1 MKLSESDQPEARCL
15 LSQDSQKLSGSKD
28 PRAAGVSRESSDF
41 RPQSAQWIEVR
52 SLSEIVATL
61 DDEGTC
67 DGLPFMP
74 EMIAHCGKRF
84 RVKRFANKTCVNGA
98 SNFIGS
104 LTECVVLLMP
114 MRCDGSAHQGCE
126 MGCQFFWKS
135 AWLLPVDADLLE
147 NNSRLALRQ
156 FDGLQQRVHVEPQ
169 NDPQNEASVKWL
181 GERALVDGGD
191 DFGPRQYR
199 CQATQLVQIA
209 SPTGPLKIS
218 QYVDDHRRDRISVSA
233 IVWFLMTLFSK
244 KLLRKSD
251 NLAGP
256 HQKRT
261 PTQAIGLELGE
272 RVRVKSLSEIRQ
284 TLDVNGCNRGL
295 WFDPKEMGQF
305 CDQELIV
312 SRKITKMIDEKTG
325 RMRVL
330 KQPTVVLSE
339 TECSGIFRRFCSRG
353 ALHFWR
359 EIWLERV

>member
-1 MKLSESDQPEARCL
+1 MKISEPIQRKSIRSPSRTSQNLSLSQSVGSSSESLGFGPL
-15 LSQDSQKLSGSKD
+15 PG
-28 PRAAGVSRESSDF
+28 
-41 RPQSAQWIEVR
+41 QWVEVR

-61 DDEGTC
+61 DEQGTL

-84 RVKRFANKTCVNGA
+84 RVKRFANKTCVNA
-98 SNFIGS
+98 DSVFIGR
-104 LTECVVLLMP
+104 LDECVVLQMLS
-114 MRCDGSAHQGCE
+114 RCDGSAHQGCQ
-126 MGCQFFWKS
+126 MGCQFFWKT
-135 AWLLPVDADLLE
+135 AWLFSVDPP
-147 NNSRLALRQ
+147 RKTKLAHHQ
-156 FDGLQQRVHVEPQ
+156 YGDSQEGSDVV
-169 NDPQNEASVKWL
+169 DPQDEASAKWL
-181 GERALVDGGD
+181 VERALLNRDD
-191 DFGPRQYR
+191 DFGPPRYR

-209 SPTGPLKIS
+209 KPTGPLKIG
-218 QYVDDHRRDRISVSA
+218 QYVDDHLRDGISITAIGGFLVS
-233 IVWFLMTLFSK
+233 LFKK

-261 PTQAIGLELGE
+261 PTEAIGLELGE
-272 RVRVKSLSEIRQ
+272 RVRVKSLSQIRE

-305 CDQELIV
+305 CEKELIV

-325 RMRVL
+325 RLKIL

-339 TECSGIFRRFCSRG
+339 TECSGVFRRFCSRG
-353 ALHFWR
+353 SLHFWR

>member
-1 MKLSESDQPEARCL
+1 MELTESDQTEARRL
-15 LSQDSQKLSGSKD
+15 PSQDSQELLESQSVG
-28 PRAAGVSRESSDF
+28 ALTESSGF
-41 RPQSAQWIEVR
+41 RPQAGQWIEVR

-61 DDEGTC
+61 DEAGTLE
-67 DGLPFMP
+67 GLPFMP

-98 SNFIGS
+98 ANFIGR
-104 LTECVVLLMP
+104 LDECVVLQMVE
-114 MRCDGSAHQGCE
+114 RCDGSAHQGCE

-135 AWLLPVDADLLE
+135 QWLLPVDP
-147 NNSRLALRQ
+147 ALPEEDSQRGSYVDRQ
-156 FDGLQQRVHVEPQ
+156 D
-169 NDPQNEASVKWL
+169 EASVKWL
-181 GERALVDGGD
+181 AERTLLNGD
-191 DFGPRQYR
+191 DESGPRRYR

-209 SPTGPLKIS
+209 SPTGPLKIN
-218 QYVDDHRRDRISVSA
+218 QYVDDYRRDGISISS
-233 IVWFLMTLFSK
+233 IGWFLVTLFAK

-272 RVRVKSLSEIRQ
+272 RVRVKSLSEIRE

-325 RMRVL
+325 KLRVL